1 MRRTANSS
9 LTNALRMLKQFSI
22 HHPERT
28 LSELQEAVGV
38 SKSTASRLIQTL
50 QSEGFIYH
58 HRHFRTYRLGA
69 SVLSLSNTAINQFAW
84 LKETTPFL
92 KQLTEM
98 TGESSHIAILDR
110 QEVVYLKKED
120 SPNPAHCTASGQA
133 ILAYLDPAYIEQLF
147 AHGLKPVTRHTIVS
161 ISELQRRLAAVR
173 QQGVSVS
180 KGEFLEHIISVGA
193 PIFNKHNQ
201 VFASVSVAGPVKRM
215 QSHLQRIISAVRL
228 AGQKITALMQHQAK
242 DVRIDELIQ
251 R

>member
-1 MRRTANSS
+1 
-9 LTNALRMLKQFSI
+9 
-22 HHPERT
+22 
-28 LSELQEAVGV
+28 
-38 SKSTASRLIQTL
+38 
-50 QSEGFIYH
+50 
-58 HRHFRTYRLGA
+58 
-69 SVLSLSNTAINQFAW
+69 
-84 LKETTPFL
+84 
-92 KQLTEM
+92 M

-120 SPNPAHCTASGQA
+120 SPNRVQLLSHVGRRNPAHCTASGQA